1 MKYCHFF
8 FFRPAALF
16 SCLKVNGALQFKKK
30 KKNLAEI
37 LEDILLLQE
46 KVYSIINLLFSQS
59 V

>member
-30 KKNLAEI
+30 KSLAEI